1 MARIKPTEIK
11 EGDALTV
18 STVNS
23 TQSDLRSL
31 TVGNANIRQEG
42 LNADVIAANAVFD
55 GPTAH
60 SSAVNLQRSA
70 LNTSVYPTFDI
81 IRDSGGTEKYVTVS
95 SVLGTKSEQVIVR
108 VSGRVFMDDYG
119 ARTFGDMFC
128 PTVIVELR
136 KSTAVS
142 PTSLTDY
149 SVCEGT
155 RQSFELAWSGK
166 IPSGS
171 VDYGATVGDY
181 TDTAFNTAYVGTG
194 GSYDSVGA
202 PPELVHDFDLA
213 NKAGR
218 SFLYDFVYQTSWLHT
233 PSTDQNQVHFALFA
247 SAEVRNPVAP
257 PSAYASKGGS
267 GGCGQVSYPGFEM
280 LFTHMNALR
289 VKK

>member
-11 EGDALTV
+11 EGDALDV

-60 SSAVNLQRSA
+60 SDAVNLQRSA

-81 IRDSGGTEKYVTVS
+81 IRDSGLGEKYVTVDD
-95 SVLGTKSEQVIVR
+95 VLGTKNEQVIVR
-108 VSGRVFMDDYG
+108 VSGRIFMDDYG
-119 ARTFGDMFC
+119 ARTFGDMYC

-136 KSTAVS
+136 KSTALNPV
-142 PTSLTDY
+142 LLAEY

-171 VDYGATVGDY
+171 VAYDSDYGDY
-181 TDTAFNTAYVGTG
+181 TNLALNSAYVGDGGPHDGDENNFNDDNRTG
-194 GSYDSVGA
+194 RTFA
-202 PPELVHDFDLA
+202 
-213 NKAGR
+213 
-218 SFLYDFVYQTSWLHT
+218 YDFVYQTSWLYT
-233 PSTDQNQVHFALFA
+233 PGVDQGKAHFALFG
-247 SAEVRNPVAP
+247 SAAVRNPTAP
-257 PSAYASKGGS
+257 PSAYSSKAVS
-267 GGCGQVSYPGFEM
+267 DGCGTVSYPGFEM

>member
-11 EGDALTV
+11 EGDALTA

-60 SSAVNLQRSA
+60 SDAVNLQRSA
-70 LNTSVYPTFDI
+70 LNTSIYPTFDI
-81 IRDSGGTEKYVTVS
+81 IRDSGLGEKYVTVDN
-95 SVLGTKSEQVIVR
+95 VLGTKSEQVIVR

-171 VDYGATVGDY
+171 VDYGAIVGDH
-181 TDTAFNTAYVGTG
+181 TNTAFNTAYVGTG
-194 GSYDSVGA
+194 GSHDLDSG
-202 PPELVHDFDLA
+202 ELVHDFDLT

-233 PSTDQNQVHFALFA
+233 PSADQNQVHFALFA

-257 PSAYASKGGS
+257 PSGYASKGGS